1 MNSLVQLQLLLTLLV
16 TITNLENPSL
26 IIITS
31 ILGYIEE
38 VDIINLRV
46 CSIARVG
53 TSLKIKE
60 REDGN
65 YIIENFKELLQDWF
79 WGD

>member
-1 MNSLVQLQLLLTLLV
+1 MKREEIKTYKDACKVIGRKPRTYKNKHLNLNSLVQLQLLLTLLV
-16 TITNLENPSL
+16 TITNLGNPSL

-46 CSIARVG
+46 CSV
-53 TSLKIKE
+53 
-60 REDGN
+60 
-65 YIIENFKELLQDWF
+65 
-79 WGD
+79 

>member
-16 TITNLENPSL
+16 TITNLGNPSL

-46 CSIARVG
+46 CSICFLTMGWTLPMLMSGHNTFTNGRD
-53 TSLKIKE
+53 SPEI
-60 REDGN
+60 ED
-65 YIIENFKELLQDWF
+65 DS
-79 WGD
+79 